1 MWFSEVP
8 KKSNQPQ
15 LLDYWMKGN
24 VVDNIKIKHDSSE
37 TPKKTYNKINNF
49 KSSVLS
55 NVNKTGKKN

>member
-37 TPKKTYNKINNF
+37 KTYNKINNF
-49 KSSVLS
+49 KPCVLS
-55 NVNKTGKKN
+55 KVNKSSKNN

>member
-24 VVDNIKIKHDSSE
+24 VVENIKHDSS
-37 TPKKTYNKINNF
+37 KKTYNKINNF
-49 KSSVLS
+49 KPSVLS
-55 NVNKTGKKN
+55 KVNKSGKKN

>member
-8 KKSNQPQ
+8 KKSTQPQ

-37 TPKKTYNKINNF
+37 KTYNKINNF
-49 KSSVLS
+49 KPSVLS
-55 NVNKTGKKN
+55 KVNKSSKNN

>member
-24 VVDNIKIKHDSSE
+24 VVENINIKHDSS
-37 TPKKTYNKINNF
+37 KKTYNKINNF
-49 KSSVLS
+49 QSSILS
-55 NVNKTGKKN
+55 KVNKTGKKN

>member
-37 TPKKTYNKINNF
+37 KTYNKINNF

>member
-24 VVDNIKIKHDSSE
+24 VVENINIKHDSS
-37 TPKKTYNKINNF
+37 KKTYNKIRRD
-49 KSSVLS
+49 
-55 NVNKTGKKN
+55 